1 VAAVAAQDCSEDYE
15 GLPSHTMQKS
25 TTTQSDKLQQ
35 ITEVRTAK
43 TKLATVAEVALAEA
57 VIQAVKVAQP
67 LFRT

>member
-1 VAAVAAQDCSEDYE
+1 
-15 GLPSHTMQKS
+15 MQKS

-43 TKLATVAEVALAEA
+43 TKLATVAEVALEEA

-67 LFRT
+67 LFGT